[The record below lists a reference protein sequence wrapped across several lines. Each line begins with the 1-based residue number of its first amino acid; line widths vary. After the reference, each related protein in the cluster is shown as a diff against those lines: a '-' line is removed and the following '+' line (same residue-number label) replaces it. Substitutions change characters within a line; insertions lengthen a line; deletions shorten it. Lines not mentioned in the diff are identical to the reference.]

1 MRTTHHLL
9 LTTVLVAT
17 STVPLAWADR
27 QRIAPGTALQS
38 EVVVDTGA
46 NGICETTA
54 SGDDLQAAA
63 VGKGTPNEDE
73 IRCGIDQVVS
83 TIAAGDDTQLVPLNG
98 ECQNRNTVII
108 DTGPDGIANTTA
120 AGDDASLAPVGTA
133 PPNTACVL
141 TGANGIADT
150 ADPVGGD
157 DVRLVPTGTAL
168 PNAVVVRCGPNQ
180 IAETRANNVNP
191 AGDDVQLVQPGAGCP
206 LVNTPVVD
214 SGAKGIADTR
224 AEGSDLLLR
233 IQQRATPLRLTIPRK
248 KGTVSKV
255 IKVAMSNVEFG
266 STAPQA
272 RTALLVVRDNDCPR
286 GTVSAVDANASVAG
300 LQPSVDIP
308 VNRQVKGSFLIAF
321 GLEDVTSVDK
331 KIPFRCSVTAEVQS
345 VDTAPVGD
353 DAANPASNE
362 AQVVI
367 EVVDQGDLR

>member
-1 MRTTHHLL
+1 MRTTHILL
-9 LTTVLVAT
+9 ATAFVVT
-17 STVPLAWADR
+17 STVPVARADR

-46 NGICETTA
+46 NGICETPA
-54 SGDDLQAAA
+54 GGDDLQAAA
-63 VGKGTPNEDE
+63 VGLGTPAEDE
-73 IRCGIDQVVS
+73 IRCGVDQLVS
-83 TIAAGDDTQLVPLNG
+83 TIAAGDDTQLLPLNG
-98 ECQNRNTVII
+98 ECQNHNTIII

-120 AGDDASLAPVGTA
+120 VGDDASQVPVGTA

-157 DVRLVPTGTAL
+157 DVRLVPAGTAL
-168 PNAVVVRCGPNQ
+168 PNAVVVRCGPNKV
-180 IAETRANNVNP
+180 AETHANNINA
-191 AGDDVQLVQPGAGCP
+191 AGDDVQITQPGAGCT

-214 SGAKGIADTR
+214 SGANGIADTR
-224 AEGSDLLLR
+224 AEGSDFFLHVL
-233 IQQRATPLRLTIPRK
+233 QKTTPVQLTIKKK

-255 IKVAMSNVEFG
+255 IKVAMANVEFG

-286 GTVSAVDANASVAG
+286 GTVSGVDANASVAG

-308 VNRQVKGSFLIAF
+308 IGKQVKGTFVVTF

-331 KIPFRCSVTAEVQS
+331 KVPFRCDVSVEVQAL
-345 VDTAPVGD
+345 DTAPIGD
-353 DAANPASNE
+353 DAANPSSND
-362 AQVVI
+362 AQVAI
-367 EVVDQGDLR
+367 EVVDQSDLR

>member
-1 MRTTHHLL
+1 MRTTHLF
-9 LTTVLVAT
+9 LTIIFVAT

-38 EVVVDTGA
+38 EVAVDTGA
-46 NGICETTA
+46 NGICETAA

-63 VGKGTPNEDE
+63 VGLGAPNEDE

-98 ECQNRNTVII
+98 ECQNRNTIII

-133 PPNTACVL
+133 PPNTACIL

-150 ADPVGGD
+150 PDPRGGD
-157 DVRLVPTGTAL
+157 DVRLVPVGTAL

-180 IAETRANNVNP
+180 VAETRANNVNP
-191 AGDDVQLVQPGAGCP
+191 GGDDVQLVQPGAGCP

-214 SGAKGIADTR
+214 SGTNGIAETR

-233 IQQRATPLRLTIPRK
+233 VQQEKTPLQLTIKKK
-248 KGTVSKV
+248 KGSVSKV
-255 IKVAMSNVEFG
+255 VKVAMTNVEFG

-272 RTALLVVRDNDCPR
+272 RTARLVVLDNDCPR
-286 GTVSAVDANASVAG
+286 GTVSGVDANAAVDG
-300 LQPSVDIP
+300 LQPTVDIP
-308 VNRQVKGSFLIAF
+308 LDHKVKGSFVVTF

-331 KIPFRCSVTAEVQS
+331 KIPFRCEVVAEVQS
-345 VDTAPVGD
+345 LDTAPVGD
-353 DAANPASNE
+353 DAANPASTE
-362 AQVVI
+362 ARVVI
-367 EVVDQGDLR
+367 EVVDQGDLQ